1 MEQNQLKRGNQ
12 AGMKTRGRRRN
23 RISPTAAAWYLAG
36 LILCAHPLAAQT
48 EFFGYYEAEQ
58 DAASISGRQYNYG
71 YNKIRLDLLAHPT
84 DVVVVGAN
92 LNVQR
97 YSGQRRWNLLDFIP
111 EHIRQSEIPPLL
123 TDFPITLPD
132 TLYLDNVYIKINF
145 GKFDLTAGKQQI
157 SLGTGYAWN
166 PLDIFNL
173 KQLLDPTYE
182 QTGVNA
188 LRAEIPL
195 GDRIMAD
202 LIFSPRE
209 KWETSPQLFRF
220 KAGLGSFDFTAN
232 VGRFQWEQEGL
243 DPATFQPLVMKTGRR
258 VTGGSVV
265 GQIREIGMWA
275 EGTWNVLDEGNDFAE
290 YVIGLDHT
298 FDFQTYLLM
307 EYYHNGSGIAE
318 KSKLTFNDFL
328 HYMGGQ
334 NHSLMQDY
342 VFMYANHPLSDVF
355 TLGML
360 GIANLND
367 QSFVAAPE
375 LTWDAFENVGISLQ
389 LSHAEGAQ
397 DTEFGTQEWGVRLR
411 LRAYF

>member
-1 MEQNQLKRGNQ
+1 MNGLDQIHRQLPG
-12 AGMKTRGRRRN
+12 
-23 RISPTAAAWYLAG
+23 AAALCSLVILLLVAG
-36 LILCAHPLAAQT
+36 DLQAQT
-48 EFFGYYEAEQ
+48 EFFGYYESEQ
-58 DAASISGRQYNYG
+58 DAASISQRQYNYG

-97 YSGQRRWNLLDFIP
+97 YSGQRNWNLLDFIP
-111 EHIRQSEIPPLL
+111 EHIRETEIPPFL
-123 TDFPITLPD
+123 TEFPISLPD
-132 TLYLDNVYIKINF
+132 TMYLDNVYIKINF

-195 GDRIMAD
+195 GNRMMTDI
-202 LIFSPRE
+202 IISPRE
-209 KWETSPQLFRF
+209 NWEVSPQLVRV
-220 KAGLGSFDFTAN
+220 KAGIGSFDFTAN
-232 VGRFQWEQEGL
+232 VGRFQWERTGL
-243 DPATFQPLVMKTGRR
+243 DLTTFQPLITRTMRNVY
-258 VTGGSVV
+258 GGSAV
-265 GQIREIGMWA
+265 GQIWELGMWA
-275 EGTWNVLDEGNDFAE
+275 EGVWNDLSDGNDFAE

-307 EYYHNGSGIAE
+307 EYYHNGSGITDKTE
-318 KSKLTFNDFL
+318 LTFNDFL

-334 NHSLMQDY
+334 VHSLMQDY
-342 VFMYANHPLSDVF
+342 VFVYANHPLNDVF
-355 TLGML
+355 TLGVL

-389 LSHAEGAQ
+389 LSHAQGAQ